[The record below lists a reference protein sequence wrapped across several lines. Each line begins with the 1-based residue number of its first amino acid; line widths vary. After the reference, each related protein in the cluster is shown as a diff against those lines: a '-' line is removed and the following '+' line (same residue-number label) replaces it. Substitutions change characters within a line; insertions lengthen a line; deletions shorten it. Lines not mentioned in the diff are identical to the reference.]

1 MGKYPESM
9 KTIRRV
15 AKEEI
20 LKILMNKGYDVSEIV
35 KKIKSKNRNLCDDT
49 IKCACGNVQTNKP
62 EWVHQ
67 IRWALQDLK
76 YQGKIQYDKTSR
88 IYSILNEN

>member
-1 MGKYPESM
+1 MGRYPENM
-9 KTIRRV
+9 RRV
-15 AKEEI
+15 RIVAKKEIIEI
-20 LKILMNKGYDVSEIV
+20 LMKKDYDVSEII

-49 IKCACGNVQTNKP
+49 IKCVCGDVQTNKL
-62 EWVHQ
+62 EWIHQ
-67 IRWALQDLK
+67 VRWALRDLK